1 MNANVKKIGT
11 DFEREFCQTLADNG
25 FWVHFITPDRTG
37 SQPFDVIA
45 AKNDIVYAFDCK
57 TCEASTFTVKR
68 LEDNQIM
75 AFDKWL
81 ECGNTNAYIAIKH
94 KGNVYLVP
102 YIVIIAMKSV
112 RISEAYMM
120 KLEEFLEVQQ

>member
-11 DFEREFCQTLADNG
+11 DFEREFCKALADNG

-37 SQPFDVIA
+37 SQPFDIIA
-45 AKNDIVYAFDCK
+45 VRYGIAYVFDCK

-81 ECGNTNAYIAIKH
+81 ECGNENAYIAIKH

-112 RISEAYMM
+112 RISEVYMM
-120 KLEEFLEVQQ
+120 RFEEFLEL

>member
-1 MNANVKKIGT
+1 MNNKRIGT
-11 DFEREFCQTLADNG
+11 DFEREFCKNLADNG

-45 AKNDIVYAFDCK
+45 VYNNSAFAFDCK
-57 TCEASTFTVKR
+57 TCDAPTFSANR
-68 LEDNQIM
+68 LEDNQVM
-75 AFDKWL
+75 AFKKWL
-81 ECGNTNAYIAIKH
+81 ECGNDNAYIAIKH

-112 RISEAYMM
+112 RISEMITFDDWS
-120 KLEEFLEVQQ
+120 KR

>member
-1 MNANVKKIGT
+1 MNNKRIGT
-11 DFEREFCQTLADNG
+11 DFEREFCKILAENG

-45 AKNDIVYAFDCK
+45 VKSGNAYAFDCK
-57 TCEASTFTVKR
+57 TCEASTFSINR

-81 ECGNTNAYIAIKH
+81 KCGNENAYIAIKH
-94 KGNVYLVP
+94 KDKIYIAPYLK
-102 YIVIIAMKSV
+102 IITMKSV
-112 RISEAYMM
+112 RISEMIMFDDWSYNNDTQN
-120 KLEEFLEVQQ
+120 V